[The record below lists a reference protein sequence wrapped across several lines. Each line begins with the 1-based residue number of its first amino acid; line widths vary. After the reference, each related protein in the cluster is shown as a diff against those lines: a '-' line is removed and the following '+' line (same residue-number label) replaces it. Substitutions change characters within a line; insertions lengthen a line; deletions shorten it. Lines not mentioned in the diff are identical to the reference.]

1 MKNKYTKTDY
11 VPSFKEKHEDSLGE
25 FLSNIKYSMHTFG
38 HQHDSA
44 DNITLI
50 PRVVGDYEL
59 IFIIGGT
66 SEIVL
71 DNNRYTCKKGSVIL
85 IPPFT
90 RHEIFT
96 SCDDPSNNYYIH
108 FDIKPFS
115 YAKQFVEL
123 FTRDGLTVY
132 NINDFESL
140 LGLYK
145 SFEKEINK
153 KQSGY
158 LVYVESLLVQ
168 ILTIIARENKD
179 YYKNIL
185 QQFGDIRQYN
195 LVDQAIILINDN
207 VLNGISVSKL
217 CNILEISQTSLTK
230 AFNQLIGIP
239 PGKYIKLTVLKY
251 IERDLVATEL
261 TIKELADKYN
271 ISSEYNLSNTFKS
284 VYGKS
289 PDNFRKHLTSL

>member
-1 MKNKYTKTDY
+1 MSNKYIKTDY
-11 VPSFKEKHEDSLGE
+11 VPSFKEKHKDSLGE
-25 FLSNIKYSMHTFG
+25 FLGNIKYSMHTFG
-38 HQHDSA
+38 HQHDSG

-59 IFIIGGT
+59 IFVIGGT

-71 DNNRYTCKKGSVIL
+71 DNKRHICKKGSVIF

-96 SCDDPSNNYYIH
+96 SSENPSNNYYIH

-115 YAKQFVEL
+115 YAKQFIKL
-123 FTRDGLTVY
+123 FTRDGLTIY
-132 NINDFESL
+132 SINNFDSL
-140 LGLYK
+140 LKLYK
-145 SFEKEINK
+145 SFENEMDN

-158 LVYVESLLVQ
+158 LAYVESLLVQ
-168 ILTIIARENKD
+168 ILTTIARENKD
-179 YYKNIL
+179 YYKIL
-185 QQFGDIRQYN
+185 LHQLGDIKQYN
-195 LVDQAIILINDN
+195 LIDQAIILINDN
-207 VLNGISVSKL
+207 VSNGISVSKL
-217 CNILEISQTSLTK
+217 CDILDISQTSLTK

-251 IERDLVATEL
+251 IERDLVTTEL

-271 ISSEYNLSNTFKS
+271 ISSEYNLSNSFKS

-289 PDNFRKHLTSL
+289 PDNFRKHQTSL